1 MFKYYFEQVNN
12 VEVWPIISLIIFIT
26 FFIGLLVWVVKVDK
40 KYIQDMS
47 NLPVEEDA
55 KNNKNQ
61 FDYV

>member
-55 KNNKNQ
+55 ENNKNQ